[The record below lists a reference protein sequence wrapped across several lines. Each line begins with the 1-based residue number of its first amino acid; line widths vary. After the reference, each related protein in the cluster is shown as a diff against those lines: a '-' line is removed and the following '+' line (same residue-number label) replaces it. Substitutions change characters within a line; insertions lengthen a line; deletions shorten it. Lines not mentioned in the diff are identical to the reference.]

1 MSSKMTR
8 VYPNTA
14 NDMQS
19 IIRDLKFQV
28 EALEKA
34 FQKGKTIIDEMLIE
48 AESLPKNNERR
59 ADLMK
64 RAQRALD
71 YNETV
76 KKSLKKITKK
86 LHDHQD
92 SLANA
97 SKLYTAKSVPKGSPT
112 KSKRGGSN
120 HYKKNKKNK
129 KTKKYKKSKT
139 RKAKKC

>member
-1 MSSKMTR
+1 MTH
-8 VYPNTA
+8 VYANTA

-34 FQKGKTIIDEMLIE
+34 FQKGKTIIDKMLTE
-48 AESLPKNNERR
+48 AESLPNNSERR

-64 RAQRALD
+64 RAERALE
-71 YNETV
+71 YNNTV
-76 KKSLKKITKK
+76 KKSLEKITKK
-86 LHDHQD
+86 LLDHQD
-92 SLANA
+92 SLVNA

-112 KSKRGGSN
+112 KSKRGGNN
-120 HYKKNKKNK
+120 HYKRNKKNK

-139 RKAKKC
+139 RKAKKS

>member
-1 MSSKMTR
+1 MSSKISN
-8 VYPNTA
+8 VYANTA

-19 IIRDLKFQV
+19 IIHDLKFQV

-34 FQKGKTIIDEMLIE
+34 FQKGKTIIDKMLTE
-48 AESLPKNNERR
+48 AESLPNNSERR

-64 RAQRALD
+64 RSERALE
-71 YNETV
+71 YNNRV
-76 KKSLKKITKK
+76 KKSLEKITKQ
-86 LHDHQD
+86 LQDHQD
-92 SLANA
+92 SLVTA

-120 HYKKNKKNK
+120 HYKRNKKNK

>member
-1 MSSKMTR
+1 MSSNRSNIYT
-8 VYPNTA
+8 NTA
-14 NDMQS
+14 QDMQS
-19 IIRDLKFQV
+19 IISDLKFQV

-34 FQKGKTIIDEMLIE
+34 FQKGKTIIDKMLIE
-48 AESLPKNNERR
+48 AESLPKNSERR
-59 ADLMK
+59 TELMK

-86 LHDHQD
+86 LQDHQD

-97 SKLYTAKSVPKGSPT
+97 SKLYTAKSVPKGPLN
-112 KSKRGGSN
+112 KSKRGGRN

-139 RKAKKC
+139 RKAKRC